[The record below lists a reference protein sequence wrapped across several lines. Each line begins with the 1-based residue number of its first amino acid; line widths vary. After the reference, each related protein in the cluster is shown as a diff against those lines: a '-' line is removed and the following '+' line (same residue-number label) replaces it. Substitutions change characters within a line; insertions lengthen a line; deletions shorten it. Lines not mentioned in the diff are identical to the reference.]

1 MVFQHGR
8 GHAPYQFSINLNK
21 RYMVRALYRR
31 TAIDKICV
39 YTKCQ
44 VAYYLLLL
52 FFLTIF
58 KLFEA
63 SFVKIFNIKGAR
75 HFIN

>member
-1 MVFQHGR
+1 VTGTLL
-8 GHAPYQFSINLNK
+8 FSICLNK
-21 RYMVRALYRR
+21 GYIVSALFHR
-31 TAIDKICV
+31 TTIDKICV

-44 VAYYLLLL
+44 VAYYLLL